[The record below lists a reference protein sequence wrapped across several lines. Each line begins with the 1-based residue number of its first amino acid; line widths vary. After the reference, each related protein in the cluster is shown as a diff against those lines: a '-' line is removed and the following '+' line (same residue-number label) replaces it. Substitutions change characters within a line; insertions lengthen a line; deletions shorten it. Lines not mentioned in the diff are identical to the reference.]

1 MDFSELAPICIFMS
15 SQPESSVQLVITPPG
30 IFGAAFAERFQLRMT
45 QGVLTQLLAEACQRV
60 IISAPFLQS
69 GYGLDSGSI
78 ADATQAALGR
88 GVNVDVL
95 STRRSL
101 DNLDW
106 IRLTQQARGV
116 LRLYC
121 PAANIA
127 DEERLGSHA
136 KFCVADGQ
144 NAYVGSANLTGPGLS
159 EHFEMGLLVH
169 GSVAKQ
175 IEEIWQYSVE
185 TGLFVMVK

>member
-1 MDFSELAPICIFMS
+1 M
-15 SQPESSVQLVITPPG
+15 G
-30 IFGAAFAERFQLRMT
+30 
-45 QGVLTQLLAEACQRV
+45 
-60 IISAPFLQS
+60 
-69 GYGLDSGSI
+69 SGSI
-78 ADATQAALGR
+78 ADAAQAALGR

-95 STRRSL
+95 STRHSL
-101 DNLDW
+101 DNPDW
-106 IRLTQQARGV
+106 TGLMQQACGS
-116 LRLYC
+116 LHLFC

-144 NAYVGSANLTGPGLS
+144 TAYIGSANLTGPGLS

-175 IEEIWQYSVE
+175 IEAIWEYSVE
-185 TGLFVMVK
+185 TGLFMKIN